1 MRLIF
6 ALSLAAVLAAAI
18 SAAADRPD
26 FTGTWRLNAAQSNY
40 PNKNAIPS
48 KLLKIVEMKSDS
60 LHYTVERELAGKSS
74 RMDLQLT
81 IGETDPYS
89 NVTARWDG
97 STMVVELLSTDGVR
111 QIEHW
116 TLEPGGKRLTDHT
129 VVQQPGKAEAA
140 ILRVY
145 EKQ

>member
-1 MRLIF
+1 MRLILT
-6 ALSLAAVLAAAI
+6 LSIAAVLAAATV
-18 SAAADRPD
+18 AAADRPD
-26 FTGTWRLNAAQSNY
+26 FTGIWRLNAAQSNY
-40 PNKNAIPS
+40 ASKSAIPS
-48 KLLKIVEMKSDS
+48 KLLKIVEMKGNS
-60 LHYTVERELAGKSS
+60 LHYIIERELAGRSS

-81 IGETDPYS
+81 IGETDPDS

-97 STMVVELLSTDGVR
+97 STMVVELVSADGVR

-129 VVQQPGKAEAA
+129 VVQSPGKPEAA

>member
-6 ALSLAAVLAAAI
+6 ALSLSAVLAAGI
-18 SAAADRPD
+18 LAAADRPD

-48 KLLKIVEMKSDS
+48 KLSKIVEMKGDS
-60 LHYTVERELAGKSS
+60 LHYIVERELAGKSS
-74 RMDLQLT
+74 RMDLHLT
-81 IGETDPYS
+81 IGETDPDS
-89 NVTARWDG
+89 NVRARWDG
-97 STMVVELLSTDGVR
+97 STMVVELVSTDGVR

-129 VVQQPGKAEAA
+129 VVQQPGKAGAA

>member
-6 ALSLAAVLAAAI
+6 ALQLAAAI
-18 SAAADRPD
+18 SVAADRPD

-48 KLLKIVEMKSDS
+48 KLLKIVEMKGDS
-60 LHYTVERELAGKSS
+60 LHYIVERELAGKSS

>member
-6 ALSLAAVLAAAI
+6 ALFLAAVLTAAI
-18 SAAADRPD
+18 LAAADRPD

-48 KLLKIVEMKSDS
+48 KLLKIVEMKGNS
-60 LHYTVERELAGKSS
+60 LHYIVERELVGKSS

-81 IGETDPYS
+81 IGKTDPDS
-89 NVTARWDG
+89 NVTARWEG
-97 STMVVELLSTDGVR
+97 STMVVELVSTDGVR

-116 TLEPGGKRLTDHT
+116 TLESGGKRLTDRT
-129 VVQQPGKAEAA
+129 VVQQPGKADAA
-140 ILRVY
+140 ILRV
-145 EKQ
+145 

>member
-6 ALSLAAVLAAAI
+6 ALQLAAAI
-18 SAAADRPD
+18 SVAADRPD

-48 KLLKIVEMKSDS
+48 KLLKIVEMKGDS

-129 VVQQPGKAEAA
+129 VVQQPGKAVAA

>member
-6 ALSLAAVLAAAI
+6 ALSLSAAI
-18 SAAADRPD
+18 LAAADRPD

-48 KLLKIVEMKSDS
+48 KLLKIVEMKGES
-60 LHYTVERELAGKSS
+60 LHYIVERDLAGKSS

-81 IGETDPYS
+81 IGVTDPDS

-97 STMVVELLSTDGVR
+97 STMVVELVSTDGVR

-129 VVQQPGKAEAA
+129 VIQQPGKPEAE

>member
-1 MRLIF
+1 MKLTF
-6 ALSLAAVLAAAI
+6 ALSLAAVLAVAI
-18 SAAADRPD
+18 LAAADRPD

-40 PNKNAIPS
+40 HNKNAIPS
-48 KLLKIVEMKSDS
+48 KLLKIVEMKGDA
-60 LHYTVERELAGKSS
+60 LHYIVERELAGKSS

-81 IGETDPYS
+81 IGETGADS

-97 STMVVELLSTDGVR
+97 STMVVSADGVR

-129 VVQQPGKAEAA
+129 VVQQPGKADAA
-140 ILRVY
+140 ILQVY
-145 EKQ
+145 ERP

>member
-1 MRLIF
+1 MRLI
-6 ALSLAAVLAAAI
+6 ALSLATILAVAI
-18 SAAADRPD
+18 LAAADRPD

-48 KLLKIVEMKSDS
+48 KLLKIVTMKGDA
-60 LHYTVERELAGKSS
+60 LHYIVERELAGKSS

-81 IGETDPYS
+81 IGDSDPDS

-97 STMVVELLSTDGVR
+97 ATMVVEMVSADGVR

-116 TLEPGGKRLTDHT
+116 TLESGGKRLTDRT

>member
-6 ALSLAAVLAAAI
+6 ALQLAAAI
-18 SAAADRPD
+18 SVAADRPD

-40 PNKNAIPS
+40 PNRNAIPS
-48 KLLKIVEMKSDS
+48 KLLKIVEMKGDS